1 MWGIKLKDLK
11 QELYNNYGIK
21 EIALFGCYARDE
33 VDENS
38 DIIAIISII
47 KGAGGFL
54 VAKAKR
60 YLREMLNKNIEIGF
74 YSAMNSYIRKNIE
87 KEIVDV

>member
-1 MWGIKLKDLK
+1 LWGIKLKDLK

-38 DIIAIISII
+38 DIIAIISMI
-47 KGAGGFL
+47 KGGGRFFSS
-54 VAKAKR
+54 K
-60 YLREMLNKNIEIGF
+60 
-74 YSAMNSYIRKNIE
+74 S
-87 KEIVDV
+87 